1 MTNSI
6 ADIGEAD
13 VIMLTGSNTTENH
26 PVIAERIKQ
35 AALSGR
41 TKLLIIDPREL
52 GLSRFATMHLKP
64 RPGTDVA
71 WINGMAAVVLN
82 EGLQDGEFIAER
94 CEGFQEF
101 EQPLSEYTLEK
112 VEAITGIAASD
123 LVEAAR
129 LYGKAERASIFYAM
143 GITQHVNGTGNVKAL
158 ANLALLCGNL
168 GKAGAGI
175 NPLRGQNN
183 VQGACDVGA
192 LPDFFP
198 GYQRVD
204 DPDAN
209 KKFSEAWGVTLP
221 SQPGLSLM
229 EIMEGA
235 REGEI
240 RALYI
245 MGENPMVTDPDV
257 RHVGEALTS
266 VDFLVVQDIFLTET
280 AALADVVLP
289 GACFAEKEGTFTNTE
304 RRVQRVR
311 KAVEPPGEAR
321 EDHIIL
327 AALAERLGSPGPSLK
342 PDEIMEEIASLVP
355 SYAGIR
361 HNRLNKGGLQWP
373 CPDIDHPGTP
383 ILHVGRFSKGK
394 ASFNPVDYLPSI
406 EPPDE
411 EYPFVLTTG
420 RILYH
425 YHSGSMSR
433 RSHNLEEKVSAG
445 RVDINPEDARR
456 LGLREGDGV
465 RLASRRGDLISHAHI
480 SSRQPPGSIFA
491 TFHFSEETANLLTNP
506 ALDPVSKIPDLKV
519 CAIKVERWERGE

>member
-1 MTNSI
+1 
-6 ADIGEAD
+6 
-13 VIMLTGSNTTENH
+13 
-26 PVIAERIKQ
+26 
-35 AALSGR
+35 
-41 TKLLIIDPREL
+41 
-52 GLSRFATMHLKP
+52 
-64 RPGTDVA
+64 
-71 WINGMAAVVLN
+71 
-82 EGLQDGEFIAER
+82 
-94 CEGFQEF
+94 
-101 EQPLSEYTLEK
+101 
-112 VEAITGIAASD
+112 
-123 LVEAAR
+123 
-129 LYGKAERASIFYAM
+129 M

-304 RRVQRVR
+304 RRGARGAQTGGH
-311 KAVEPPGEAR
+311 PPEG
-321 EDHIIL
+321 
-327 AALAERLGSPGPSLK
+327 
-342 PDEIMEEIASLVP
+342 
-355 SYAGIR
+355 AG
-361 HNRLNKGGLQWP
+361 
-373 CPDIDHPGTP
+373 
-383 ILHVGRFSKGK
+383 
-394 ASFNPVDYLPSI
+394 
-406 EPPDE
+406 
-411 EYPFVLTTG
+411 
-420 RILYH
+420 
-425 YHSGSMSR
+425 
-433 RSHNLEEKVSAG
+433 
-445 RVDINPEDARR
+445 
-456 LGLREGDGV
+456 
-465 RLASRRGDLISHAHI
+465 
-480 SSRQPPGSIFA
+480 
-491 TFHFSEETANLLTNP
+491 
-506 ALDPVSKIPDLKV
+506 
-519 CAIKVERWERGE
+519 